1 MKKLYGAM
9 VLALAFFLFQVM
21 AVGAQSADLVEQQ
34 LNEAWT
40 AYNIGQYKK
49 VLQLVQPLASDGNAR
64 AQIILGRCYENGLGV
79 PQDMKTAVQ
88 WFSLA
93 AEQNNSEAQVLLAYQ
108 YELGQGVPKNDAAV
122 VRLMTSAANAGNG
135 EALFNLALY
144 HGQGRYGFAKNLEES
159 FRLAKMAADQG
170 NAQAQRY
177 VGACYEYGVGVA
189 ENPAEAQM
197 WYGKAKAQGLEIEGN
212 VFNFVRE
219 YTMP

>member
-9 VLALAFFLFQVM
+9 VLALAFFLFQGM
-21 AVGAQSADLVEQQ
+21 ALGAQPADQVEQK

-79 PQDMKTAVQ
+79 PQDMEMAAK
-88 WFSLA
+88 WFRLA

-108 YELGQGVPKNDAAV
+108 YELGQGVPKDDAAV

-144 HGQGRYGFAKNLEES
+144 HGQGKYGFAKNPEES
-159 FRLAKMAADQG
+159 FRLARIAADRG

-177 VGACYEYGVGVA
+177 VGACYQYGVGVA
-189 ENPAEAQM
+189 ENPAEAQI